1 MSKKNGLSPTGS
13 LSTGPT
19 RIRQLNRQAVLSYIR
34 YEGPNSRSALGPAL
48 SLSGAAVS
56 SVVNELLDEDLLRE
70 SKGTVRDGRQ
80 GRPISLLELNPDA
93 AYALGIVLRPSE
105 TRTELA
111 IAWVDY
117 TGHATSLADIEVT
130 THRNVDDLIKTI
142 AGGVRSLEKAVPDAS
157 RIVGL
162 TIAVPGVVEN
172 DSIPMSPKLRC
183 IEGSAFV
190 EGIKGT
196 IPYPV
201 SFQNDVNL
209 AATSELYQQPRL
221 RELSFA
227 YLYLYAGVG
236 SGFSLEGKIL
246 SGSGGWAG
254 EIGPLHINRRD
265 PNTRS
270 FEQMLSTDG
279 SLAQLLISLGHPPQ
293 ALDQLAEYIDQC
305 EPSVL
310 AVIDTYCED
319 LCDAI
324 NMLNSILD
332 LDEVLID
339 FRSVKLFERLRPR
352 LEILLQGS
360 HRKPVISTP
369 VMGSE
374 ATLNGAALTA
384 LNLNLEEIEF
394 RS

>member
-1 MSKKNGLSPTGS
+1 MITRDGPS
-13 LSTGPT
+13 STGPT
-19 RIRQLNRQAVLSYIR
+19 RIRQLNRQAVLAHIR
-34 YEGPNSRSALGPAL
+34 NEGPNSRSALGPAL
-48 SLSGAAVS
+48 SLSGAGVS
-56 SVVNELLDEDLLRE
+56 SVVNELLAEDLLRE

-111 IAWVDY
+111 MAWVDY
-117 TGHATSLADIEVT
+117 TGHATALPDIEVN
-130 THRNVDDLIKTI
+130 THRNVEDLIKTI
-142 AGGVRSLEKAVPDAS
+142 AESVRALEKAVPDSS

-183 IEGSAFV
+183 IEGSVFV
-190 EGIKGT
+190 DGIKDT
-196 IPYPV
+196 IEYPV

-221 RELSFA
+221 RELTFA

-236 SGFSLEGKIL
+236 SAFSFRGEIL

-270 FEQMLSTDG
+270 FEQLLSTDG
-279 SLAQLLISLGHPPQ
+279 SLAQLLIGLGHPPQ
-293 ALDQLAEYIDQC
+293 ALDALADYIDQRD
-305 EPSVL
+305 PRVL
-310 AVIDTYCED
+310 EVIDTYCEH

-324 NMLNSILD
+324 NMINSILD
-332 LDEVLID
+332 LDEILID
-339 FRSVKLFERLRPR
+339 FRSLKLFERLRPR
-352 LEILLQGS
+352 LEILLQS
-360 HRKPVISTP
+360 SRRKPVISTP
-369 VMGSE
+369 VMGGE
-374 ATLNGAALTA
+374 ATLNGAALSA
-384 LNLNLEEIEF
+384 LNLNLDEIEF

>member
-1 MSKKNGLSPTGS
+1 MVKNEGLG
-13 LSTGPT
+13 STGPA
-19 RIRQLNRQAVLSYIR
+19 RIRQLNRKAVLSYIR
-34 YEGPNSRSALGPAL
+34 NEGPNSRSALSPAL
-48 SLSGAAVS
+48 ALSGAAVS

-70 SKGTVRDGRQ
+70 AKSTLRDGRQ
-80 GRPISLLELNPDA
+80 GRPIKLLTLNPDA
-93 AYALGIVLRPSE
+93 AYGLGIVLRPSE

-111 IAWVDY
+111 MAWVDY
-117 TGHATSLADIEVT
+117 TGHATALADIEVN
-130 THRNVDDLIKTI
+130 THRNVKDLIKTI
-142 AGGVRSLEKAVPDAS
+142 AEGVRSLEKAVPDSS

-172 DSIPMSPKLRC
+172 ESIPMSPKLRC

-190 EGIKGT
+190 EGIQQA

-236 SGFSLEGKIL
+236 SGFSFQGKIL
-246 SGSGGWAG
+246 IGSGGWAG

-265 PNTRS
+265 PKTRS
-270 FEQMLSTDG
+270 FEQLLSTDG
-279 SLAQLLISLGHPPQ
+279 SLAQLLVSLGHPPQ
-293 ALDQLAEYIDQC
+293 ALDELAAYIDNRD
-305 EPSVL
+305 PKVL
-310 AVIDTYCED
+310 DVIDTYCEH

-332 LDEVLID
+332 LDEILID

-352 LEILLQGS
+352 LEILLQS
-360 HRKPVISTP
+360 SLRKPVISTP
-369 VMGSE
+369 LMGHE
-374 ATLNGAALTA
+374 ATLNGAALNA
-384 LNLNLEEIEF
+384 LNLSLEDVEV

>member
-1 MSKKNGLSPTGS
+1 MASKDGLS
-13 LSTGPT
+13 STGPT
-19 RIRQLNRQAVLSYIR
+19 RIRQINRKAVLSYIR

-56 SVVNELLDEDLLRE
+56 SVVNELLEEDLLRE
-70 SKGTVRDGRQ
+70 SKGTLRDGRQ

-105 TRTELA
+105 TKTELA
-111 IAWVDY
+111 MAWVDY
-117 TGHATSLADIEVT
+117 TGHATSLADIEVK
-130 THRNVDDLIKTI
+130 THRNVDDLIKAI
-142 AGGVRSLEKAVPDAS
+142 VEAVRSLEKAVPDAS

-172 DSIPMSPKLRC
+172 DNIPMSPKLRG
-183 IEGSAFV
+183 IEGSTFV
-190 EGIKGT
+190 EGIQQA
-196 IPYPV
+196 ILYPV
-201 SFQNDVNL
+201 GFQNDVNL

-236 SGFSLEGKIL
+236 SGFSFQGKIL
-246 SGSGGWAG
+246 SGSSGWAG

-270 FEQMLSTDG
+270 FEQLLSTDG

-293 ALDQLAEYIDQC
+293 ALDELAAYIDRRDPQ
-305 EPSVL
+305 VL
-310 AVIDTYCED
+310 EVIDTYCEH

-324 NMLNSILD
+324 NMINSILD

-352 LEILLQGS
+352 LEILLQS
-360 HRKPVISTP
+360 SRRRPVISTP
-369 VMGSE
+369 VMGND

>member
-1 MSKKNGLSPTGS
+1 MSNKEGPS
-13 LSTGPT
+13 STGPT
-19 RIRQLNRQAVLSYIR
+19 KIRQLNRQAALAYIR
-34 YEGPNSRSALGPAL
+34 NEGPSSRSILGPAL
-48 SLSGAAVS
+48 GLSGAAVS
-56 SVVNELLDEDLLRE
+56 SVTNELLAEDLLHE
-70 SKGTVRDGRQ
+70 AKSTVRDGRQ
-80 GRPISLLELNPDA
+80 GRPITLLALNPNA

-105 TRTELA
+105 TKTELA
-111 IAWVDY
+111 MAWVDY
-117 TGHATSLADIEVT
+117 TGQATPLKNTEVK
-130 THRNVDDLIKTI
+130 THRNVENLIKTI
-142 AGGVRSLEKAVPDAS
+142 ADGVKSLEKAVPDSS
-157 RIVGL
+157 RIIGL
-162 TIAVPGVVEN
+162 TIAVPGVVAN
-172 DSIPMSPKLRC
+172 DSILMSPKLRC
-183 IEGSAFV
+183 IEGTAFV
-190 EGIKGT
+190 DGVKQAIE
-196 IPYPV
+196 YPV

-227 YLYLYAGVG
+227 YLYLYSGVG
-236 SGFSLEGKIL
+236 SGFSLKGNIL

-254 EIGPLHINRRD
+254 EIGSLHINRRD

-270 FEQMLSTDG
+270 FEQLLSTDG
-279 SLAQLLISLGHPPQ
+279 SLAKLLVSLGHPPQ
-293 ALDQLAEYIDQC
+293 ALDELADYIDRR
-305 EPSVL
+305 EPKVL
-310 AVIDTYCED
+310 EVIDTYCEH

-324 NMLNSILD
+324 NILNSVLD

-352 LEILLQGS
+352 LEVLLQS
-360 HRKPVISTP
+360 SRRQPMISTP

>member
-1 MSKKNGLSPTGS
+1 MSNKEKPS
-13 LSTGPT
+13 STGPT
-19 RIRQLNRQAVLSYIR
+19 KIRQLNRQAVLAHIR
-34 YEGPNSRSALGPAL
+34 NAGPSARSILGPAL
-48 SLSGAAVS
+48 GLSGAAVS
-56 SVVNELLDEDLLRE
+56 SVTNELLAEDLLHE
-70 SKGTVRDGRQ
+70 SKSTVRDGRQ
-80 GRPISLLELNPDA
+80 GRPITLLALNPDA
-93 AYALGIVLRPSE
+93 AYALGIVIRPSE
-105 TRTELA
+105 TNTELA
-111 IAWVDY
+111 MAWVDY
-117 TGHATSLADIEVT
+117 TGHATPLPNIEVK
-130 THRNVDDLIKTI
+130 THRNVDSLIKTI
-142 AGGVRSLEKAVPDAS
+142 ADGVRSLELAVPDPS

-162 TIAVPGVVEN
+162 TIAVPGVVADGN
-172 DSIPMSPKLRC
+172 IPMSPKLRC
-183 IEGSAFV
+183 IEDTAFV
-190 EGIKGT
+190 EGIQQA
-196 IPYPV
+196 IDYPV

-236 SGFSLEGKIL
+236 SGFSLQGNIL

-270 FEQMLSTDG
+270 FEQLLSTDG
-279 SLAQLLISLGHPPQ
+279 SLAELLVSLGHPPH
-293 ALDQLAEYIDQC
+293 ALDELANYIDQRDP
-305 EPSVL
+305 EVL
-310 AVIDTYCED
+310 IVIDTYCEH

-324 NMLNSILD
+324 NVLNSVLD

-352 LEILLQGS
+352 LEILLQS
-360 HRKPVISTP
+360 SRRQPVISTP

-384 LNLNLEEIEF
+384 LNLNLAEVEF

>member
-1 MSKKNGLSPTGS
+1 MINKDGPS
-13 LSTGPT
+13 STGPT
-19 RIRQLNRQAVLSYIR
+19 RIRQLNRQAVLAYIR
-34 YEGPNSRSALGPAL
+34 NEGPNSRSALGPAL
-48 SLSGAAVS
+48 SLSGAGVS
-56 SVVNELLDEDLLRE
+56 SVVNELLAEDLLRE

-111 IAWVDY
+111 MAWVDY
-117 TGHATSLADIEVT
+117 TGHATALPNIEVN
-130 THRNVDDLIKTI
+130 THRNLEDLIKTI
-142 AGGVRSLEKAVPDAS
+142 AESVQALEKAVPDAA

-162 TIAVPGVVEN
+162 TIAVPGVVEEN
-172 DSIPMSPKLRC
+172 NIPMSPKLRC
-183 IEGSAFV
+183 IEGNEFV
-190 EGIKGT
+190 EGIKKT
-196 IPYPV
+196 IDYPL

-221 RELSFA
+221 RELTFA

-236 SGFSLEGKIL
+236 SAFSFRGKIL

-270 FEQMLSTDG
+270 FEQLLSTDG
-279 SLAQLLISLGHPPQ
+279 SLAQLLVSLGHPPQ
-293 ALDQLAEYIDQC
+293 ALDELADYIDQRD
-305 EPSVL
+305 PRVL
-310 AVIDTYCED
+310 EVIDTYCEH

-324 NMLNSILD
+324 NMINSILD
-332 LDEVLID
+332 LDEILVD

-352 LEILLQGS
+352 LEILLQS
-360 HRKPVISTP
+360 SRRKPVISTP
-369 VMGSE
+369 VMGGE
-374 ATLNGAALTA
+374 ATLNGAALSA
-384 LNLNLEEIEF
+384 LNLNLDEIEF

>member
-1 MSKKNGLSPTGS
+1 MINKEGPS
-13 LSTGPT
+13 STGPT
-19 RIRQLNRQAVLSYIR
+19 RIRQLNRQAVLAYIR
-34 YEGPNSRSALGPAL
+34 NDGPNSRSALGPAL
-48 SLSGAAVS
+48 SLSGAGVS
-56 SVVNELLDEDLLRE
+56 SVVNELLAEDLLRE

-111 IAWVDY
+111 MAWVDY
-117 TGHATSLADIEVT
+117 TGHATALPDIEVN
-130 THRNVDDLIKTI
+130 THRNVEDLIKTI
-142 AGGVRSLEKAVPDAS
+142 AESVRALEKAVPDAS

-183 IEGSAFV
+183 IEGSVFV
-190 EGIKGT
+190 EGIKEV
-196 IPYPV
+196 IDYPV

-221 RELSFA
+221 RELTFA

-236 SGFSLEGKIL
+236 SAFAFRGEIL

-254 EIGPLHINRRD
+254 EIGPLHLNRRD
-265 PNTRS
+265 PNSRS
-270 FEQMLSTDG
+270 FEQMLTTDG
-279 SLAQLLISLGHPPQ
+279 SLAQLLVSLGHPPQ
-293 ALDQLAEYIDQC
+293 ALDELADYIDQRD
-305 EPSVL
+305 PRVL
-310 AVIDTYCED
+310 EVIDTYCEH

-324 NMLNSILD
+324 NMINSILD
-332 LDEVLID
+332 LDEILID

-352 LEILLQGS
+352 LEVLLQS
-360 HRKPVISTP
+360 SRRKPVISTP
-369 VMGSE
+369 VMGGE
-374 ATLNGAALTA
+374 ATLNGAALSA
-384 LNLNLEEIEF
+384 LNLNLDEIEF

>member
-1 MSKKNGLSPTGS
+1 MAKKDGPS
-13 LSTGPT
+13 STGPT
-19 RIRQLNRQAVLSYIR
+19 RIRQLNRKAVLSYIR
-34 YEGPNSRSALGPAL
+34 YEGPHSRSALGPELA
-48 SLSGAAVS
+48 LSGAAVS
-56 SVVNELLDEDLLRE
+56 SVVNELLDEDLLNE

-80 GRPISLLELNPDA
+80 GRPISLLALNPDA

-111 IAWVDY
+111 MAWVDY
-117 TGHATSLADIEVT
+117 TGHATAMADIEVN
-130 THRNVDDLIKTI
+130 THRNVEDLIKTI
-142 AGGVRSLEKAVPDAS
+142 VEGVRSLEKAVPDAS

-162 TIAVPGVVEN
+162 TIAVPGVVE
-172 DSIPMSPKLRC
+172 DDTIPMSPKLRC
-183 IEGSAFV
+183 IEGTAFI
-190 EGIKGT
+190 EGIQQS
-196 IPYPV
+196 IAYPV

-236 SGFSLEGKIL
+236 SGFSLQGKIL

-254 EIGPLHINRRD
+254 EIGALRLNRRD

-279 SLAQLLISLGHPPQ
+279 SLAQLLVSLGHPPQ
-293 ALDQLAEYIDQC
+293 ALDELAGYIDQRD
-305 EPSVL
+305 PRVL
-310 AVIDTYCED
+310 EVIDTYCEN

-324 NMLNSILD
+324 NMLNSVLD
-332 LDEVLID
+332 LDEVMID

-360 HRKPVISTP
+360 LRKPVISTP

-384 LNLNLEEIEF
+384 LNLNLEKVEF

>member
-1 MSKKNGLSPTGS
+1 MITRDGPS
-13 LSTGPT
+13 STGPT
-19 RIRQLNRQAVLSYIR
+19 RIRQLNRQAVLAYIR
-34 YEGPNSRSALGPAL
+34 NEGPNSRSALGPAL
-48 SLSGAAVS
+48 SLSGAGVS
-56 SVVNELLDEDLLRE
+56 SVVNELLAEDLLRE

-111 IAWVDY
+111 MTWVDY
-117 TGHATSLADIEVT
+117 TGHATALPDIEVN
-130 THRNVDDLIKTI
+130 THRNVEDLIKTI
-142 AGGVRSLEKAVPDAS
+142 AESVEALEKSVPDAS

-183 IEGSAFV
+183 IEGSVFV
-190 EGIKGT
+190 DGIKNA
-196 IPYPV
+196 IDYPV

-221 RELSFA
+221 RELTFA

-236 SGFSLEGKIL
+236 SAFSFRGEIL

-254 EIGPLHINRRD
+254 EIGPLHLNRRD

-270 FEQMLSTDG
+270 FEQLLSTDG
-279 SLAQLLISLGHPPQ
+279 SLAQLLLSLGHETQ
-293 ALDQLAEYIDQC
+293 ALDELADYIDRRD
-305 EPSVL
+305 SRVL
-310 AVIDTYCED
+310 EVVDTYCEH

-324 NMLNSILD
+324 NMINSILD
-332 LDEVLID
+332 LDEILID

-352 LEILLQGS
+352 LEILLQS
-360 HRKPVISTP
+360 SRRKPVISTP
-369 VMGSE
+369 VMGGE
-374 ATLNGAALTA
+374 ATLNGAALSA
-384 LNLNLEEIEF
+384 LNLNLDEIEF

>member
-1 MSKKNGLSPTGS
+1 MINKEGPS
-13 LSTGPT
+13 STGPT
-19 RIRQLNRQAVLSYIR
+19 RIRQLNRQAVLAYIR
-34 YEGPNSRSALGPAL
+34 NEGPNSRSALGPAL
-48 SLSGAAVS
+48 SLSGAGVS
-56 SVVNELLDEDLLRE
+56 SVVNELLAEDLLRE

-111 IAWVDY
+111 MAWVDY
-117 TGHATSLADIEVT
+117 TGHATALPDIEVN
-130 THRNVDDLIKTI
+130 THRNVEDLIKTI
-142 AGGVRSLEKAVPDAS
+142 AESVNALEKAVPDAS

-172 DSIPMSPKLRC
+172 DTIPMSPKLRC
-183 IEGSAFV
+183 IEGNVFV
-190 EGIKGT
+190 EGIKEA
-196 IPYPV
+196 IEYPV

-221 RELSFA
+221 RELTFA

-236 SGFSLEGKIL
+236 SGFSFRGEIL

-254 EIGPLHINRRD
+254 EIGPLHLNRRD
-265 PNTRS
+265 PNTRT
-270 FEQMLSTDG
+270 FEQLLSTDG
-279 SLAQLLISLGHPPQ
+279 SLAQLLVSLGHPPQ
-293 ALDQLAEYIDQC
+293 ALDILADYIDQRD
-305 EPSVL
+305 PKVL
-310 AVIDTYCED
+310 EVIDTYCEH

-324 NMLNSILD
+324 NMINSILD
-332 LDEVLID
+332 LDEILID

-352 LEILLQGS
+352 LEILLQS
-360 HRKPVISTP
+360 SLRKPVISTP
-369 VMGSE
+369 VMGNE
-374 ATLNGAALTA
+374 ATLNGAALSA
-384 LNLNLEEIEF
+384 LNHNLDEIEF